1 MRTLGS
7 DNWITRV
14 NVSMH
19 AGHDCGMVPS
29 LPTGILEACACTLG
43 SDNWITLV
51 NVSMH
56 ARHELVAF
64 WYGTHPT
71 GHWVYIGLPLL
82 DYVVKF
88 LLTH

>member
-1 MRTLGS
+1 MFQCNARRTLSSWIVVWYPPSPLGFWRPVCVRTLGS
-7 DNWITRV
+7 DNWITR
-14 NVSMH
+14 
-19 AGHDCGMVPS
+19 
-29 LPTGILEACACTLG
+29 
-43 SDNWITLV
+43 V